1 MNKKIIVA
9 LVEGDTDEALLNTL
23 IPETELDYKFQIY
36 VVRCDLFS
44 NYSTKSIKSR
54 IGDFIKKEVLNKYK
68 LKKSDIY
75 SIIQMTDID
84 AIYLNDSKI
93 LLDQNS
99 SDNIVYKLENIVVN
113 TKEKRK
119 LIIDRNKTKSSN
131 INQVIKTKILQIDY
145 LLFFCSCNLEHV
157 VFDRLNVTQEEKDIL
172 IYDYIDDAKPE
183 EVEDLLESVALQK
196 RESNFQLSFEKSWH
210 KMKNAD
216 TNIRNTNINLLKD
229 YFLSLD
235 EEVI

>member
-1 MNKKIIVA
+1 
-9 LVEGDTDEALLNTL
+9 
-23 IPETELDYKFQIY
+23 
-36 VVRCDLFS
+36 
-44 NYSTKSIKSR
+44 
-54 IGDFIKKEVLNKYK
+54 
-68 LKKSDIY
+68 
-75 SIIQMTDID
+75 MTDID